1 MPLSDCGRQPSTSP
15 QLPSSLELL
24 ELMADYLK
32 AWDEFELW
40 KRPILLNRMRQLVA
54 DHPLPKP
61 LAQREVD
68 RE

>member
-1 MPLSDCGRQPSTSP
+1 
-15 QLPSSLELL
+15 LELL